1 MDHKE
6 IVQWLKCP
14 PGAAL
19 DLLKDQADKIRQ
31 DNVGDAVHLRG
42 LVELSNICNRNC
54 LYCGIRRDNHSIT
67 RYRITAE
74 EVLECAQ
81 KAADFGFGSLVLQ
94 GGEDPGLT
102 KEFISELIT
111 LIKSQTDL
119 AITLSLGERETSEWI
134 AWREAGADRY
144 LLRFETSNRV
154 LFDRI
159 HPPMNGHTG
168 CDRIAM
174 LKTLQSIGYETGSGV
189 MIGIPGQTYDDLAR
203 DIALFAELDLSMIGV
218 GPYIPHPQTPLGAEQ
233 GGGAIPEQVPNT
245 LEMGLRVL
253 ALARLICPG
262 ANIPSTTALATLDRQ
277 SGREMGLCWGAN
289 VVMPNLTPLKYRQ
302 LYEIYPS
309 KAASTE
315 TAEQSR
321 DAAFRQIEH
330 LGRSLGQGRGDSP
343 HHLQQHIS
351 SNRKEG

>member
-1 MDHKE
+1 MVKMFT
-6 IVQWLKCP
+6 WP
-14 PGAAL
+14 PL
-19 DLLKDQADKIRQ
+19 DSLKDRADKVRQ

-42 LVELSNICNRNC
+42 LVELSNICQRNC

-67 RYRITAE
+67 RYRITAD

-102 KEFISELIT
+102 KQFISELIT
-111 LIKSQTDL
+111 LIKAQTSL
-119 AITLSLGERETSEWI
+119 AITLSLGERDYSEWV

-144 LLRFETSNRV
+144 LLRFETSNQT
-154 LFDRI
+154 LFKYI
-159 HPPMNGHTG
+159 HPPMKGHTG

-203 DIALFAELDLSMIGV
+203 DIAMFAELDLSMIGV
-218 GPYIPHPQTPLGAEQ
+218 GPYIPHPQTPLGAKQ
-233 GGGAIPEQVPNT
+233 GGQSATDQVPNT
-245 LEMGLRVL
+245 LEMGLRVV
-253 ALARLICPG
+253 ALARIVCPG

-277 SGREMGLCWGAN
+277 VGREMGLCWGAN

-321 DAAFRQIEH
+321 NAAFQQIEH
-330 LGRSLGQGRGDSP
+330 LGRSLGRGRGDSP
-343 HHLQQHIS
+343 QYLQQPIS